1 MDTYQ
6 YKGRNKRGEVLQGT
20 IESASPQAV
29 AQWLTDTGIF
39 PIAITTQTVEKKDPE
54 WFTTLM
60 GEGKV
65 SQVELLLFTRQIGNM
80 VRAGLPMMES
90 VEGIQKSTGSKALVK
105 VLRTVREDLD
115 KGSVLSTAFSHHP
128 EVFNEYYV
136 SMVRVGE
143 ESGRMEESFQSL
155 YKQIEF
161 DREMRKK
168 IKSALRYPSFVMIAI
183 TIAITIL
190 MIFVI
195 PVFAKVYANMHV
207 QLPLLTRILIGTSD
221 FMVQFWWVILLALGL
236 AYYLFHV
243 WVTSPTGKYAWDKFK
258 LKLPIIGKILV
269 KATIARFCRSFATAS
284 KSGVPIMQV
293 FQLVARVVDNA
304 FYEERIL
311 QMRKGVERGESLSR
325 VARTA
330 GIFAP
335 MELQMIAV
343 GEDTGEVDTMVEQI
357 AVMYQDDVEYEVGKL
372 SEAIEPLLL
381 AVMGVLVGIL
391 LLGIFL
397 PLWDLGQ
404 ATLHPGRP

>member
-90 VEGIQKSTGSKALVK
+90 IEGIQKSTGSKALVK

-284 KSGVPIMQV
+284 KSGVPIMQA

-330 GIFAP
+330 DIFAP